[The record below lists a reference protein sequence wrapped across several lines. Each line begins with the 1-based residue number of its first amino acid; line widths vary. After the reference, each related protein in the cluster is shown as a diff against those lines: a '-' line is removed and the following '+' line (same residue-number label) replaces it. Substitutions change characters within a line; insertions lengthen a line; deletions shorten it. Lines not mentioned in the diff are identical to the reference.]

1 MARDLMMS
9 NQMPPIRDSLV
20 MYLDGRDMKQ
30 GDTNLSDKMNN
41 FTFIK
46 GSGVSFDGAYI
57 KCIDTNCFTKF
68 ENTRSFT
75 HITVE
80 FFGKTSSTD
89 RYKTLLTENL
99 DVTTT
104 GNLSFDLVKF
114 DSNQTGFTTSG
125 RTDYTYTLL
134 NIDNTS
140 LYYQAWTFNT
150 ITNAAFIIKG
160 NNLENAQ
167 TINSININNANVPFT
182 PKMLFSKKVGSD
194 TCIGYQI
201 CSIRLHDR
209 ILTLEEIKENFKYEL
224 SITR

>member
-1 MARDLMMS
+1 MARDLMIG
-9 NQMPPIRDSLV
+9 NQMPPIKDSLV
-20 MYLDGRDMKQ
+20 MYLDSRDMKQ

-46 GSGVSFDGAYI
+46 GSGVNFDGTYI
-57 KCIDTNCFTKF
+57 KCVDSNCPTSF
-68 ENTRSFT
+68 EKTRSFDY
-75 HITVE
+75 ITLE

-89 RYKTLLTENL
+89 RYKTLLTEGST
-99 DVTTT
+99 VT

-114 DSNQTGFTTSG
+114 DTNQTGFTTTG
-125 RTDYTYTLL
+125 RTDYSYTLS
-134 NIDNTS
+134 NIDNAN

-150 ITNAAFIIKG
+150 ITNMAFFIKG

-167 TINSININNANVPFT
+167 TINSINISNANIPFT
-182 PKMLFSKKVGSD
+182 PKFLFCKRPGSD
-194 TCIGYQI
+194 ICIGYQI